1 MIWTPKS
8 HGWIYFVFVR
18 FYFFSFDL
26 QYIGI
31 YFCYSFHLVC
41 HWNIAIMFFFKFV
54 IYCFLSLLLILEHQP
69 LKLSG
74 VYFRCRFIIVQ
85 PKAIFLYVLNVC
97 FFLQWLFTILGYC
110 VHILMT
116 SSFSVESIT
125 RKCLVTRTA
134 LSPNAMY
141 NTCFLLLINIYLVL
155 HHISIFFLLF
165 IRKWLRICLAFFCY
179 MSSAFRIVRV

>member
-1 MIWTPKS
+1 MINVTVRPPQCKNTESHRVFFLMIWTPKS
-8 HGWIYFVFVR
+8 HGLIYFVFVR

-41 HWNIAIMFFFKFV
+41 HWNIAIMFWFFFCV

-74 VYFRCRFIIVQ
+74 VYFRCRIIIVQ
-85 PKAIFLYVLNVC
+85 PKAIFVYVLNVC
-97 FFLQWLFTILGYC
+97 IFLQWLFTILGYC

-125 RKCLVTRTA
+125 KKCLLELPSHQILCITPA
-134 LSPNAMY
+134 S
-141 NTCFLLLINIYLVL
+141 
-155 HHISIFFLLF
+155 
-165 IRKWLRICLAFFCY
+165 FCW
-179 MSSAFRIVRV
+179 

>member
-1 MIWTPKS
+1 MDSKIP
-8 HGWIYFVFVR
+8 WIDILCVCKVL
-18 FYFFSFDL
+18 FFSFDL

-74 VYFRCRFIIVQ
+74 VYFRCRLIIVQ

-97 FFLQWLFTILGYC
+97 FYLQWLFTILGYC

-125 RKCLVTRTA
+125 KKCLLELPYHQMLCITPA
-134 LSPNAMY
+134 S
-141 NTCFLLLINIYLVL
+141 
-155 HHISIFFLLF
+155 
-165 IRKWLRICLAFFCY
+165 FCW
-179 MSSAFRIVRV
+179 

>member
-1 MIWTPKS
+1 MSLKYCNYVI
-8 HGWIYFVFVR
+8 F
-18 FYFFSFDL
+18 L
-26 QYIGI
+26 
-31 YFCYSFHLVC
+31 
-41 HWNIAIMFFFKFV
+41 FV

-74 VYFRCRFIIVQ
+74 VYFRCRLIIVQ

-125 RKCLVTRTA
+125 KKCLVTRTA

-155 HHISIFFLLF
+155 HHISIFIFFRLF
-165 IRKWLRICLAFFCY
+165 IRKWLRICLAFFCVICLQH
-179 MSSAFRIVRV
+179 FV

>member
-1 MIWTPKS
+1 MSLKYCNYVLI
-8 HGWIYFVFVR
+8 
-18 FYFFSFDL
+18 FF
-26 QYIGI
+26 
-31 YFCYSFHLVC
+31 C
-41 HWNIAIMFFFKFV
+41 V

-141 NTCFLLLINIYLVL
+141 NTCFLLLIKYLSGATSYIYY
-155 HHISIFFLLF
+155 FFLSF